1 MIVKIKFFIGL
12 LLLVSMVLSFV
23 LLLESPIYVDIDAVV
38 AGHPVFETI
47 LYYIEGPLLWL
58 GGFWII
64 LFVVNIY
71 GLVLFL
77 GLTILDLFIWILGK
91 FDKSALHR
99 FMLVTVIVDLVNL
112 LTFIIL
118 SNAGHCLGGTCF

>member
-23 LLLESPIYVDIDAVV
+23 LLLESPIYVDIDAVL
-38 AGHPVFETI
+38 ETI